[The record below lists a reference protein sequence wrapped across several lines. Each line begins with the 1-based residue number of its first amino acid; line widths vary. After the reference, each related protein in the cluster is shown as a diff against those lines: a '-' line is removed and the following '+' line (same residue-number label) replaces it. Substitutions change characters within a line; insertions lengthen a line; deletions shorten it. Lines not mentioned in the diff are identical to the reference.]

1 MRSITT
7 IRVSNVICTVRVSN
21 WICTTVI
28 RVRVSAIGFGTNW
41 K

>member
-28 RVRVSAIGFGTNW
+28 RVTVSAIGFGTKW